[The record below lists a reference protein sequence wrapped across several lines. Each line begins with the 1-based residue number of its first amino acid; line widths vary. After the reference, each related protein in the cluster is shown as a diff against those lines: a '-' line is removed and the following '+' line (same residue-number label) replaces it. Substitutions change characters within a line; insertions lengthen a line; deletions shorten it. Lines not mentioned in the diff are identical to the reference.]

1 MFCARKYDLL
11 KLQDGLG
18 IIKIKEEFVSS
29 YIRHESFL
37 KQVKELDD
45 NAYTYE
51 IGSDLVAEPSS
62 PTEFSPKPVVRRL
75 LLQVRHGK
83 EIAATFTFRS
93 NSDNNDTEGTSCA
106 VEAMFS
112 VHEALF
118 VSKWENRQNQWSARS
133 SVRHNIEA
141 VLGVD
146 LAAVRAETPLHTK
159 KRKLGVTAQDS
170 SVACERRPAGDE
182 HHCIS
187 CLNPK
192 CDKVFH
198 TECAKNWL
206 YSLPSVK
213 KSFGTMFGK
222 CPYCGD
228 VLEVKDNTAR
238 CESLLDSAKIQ
249 HCIKYLKFQPQ
260 RFLYGKIMNLL
271 PDALKAAISNKDK
284 TLGTQPHAQ
293 RIVWCSF
300 YEVYQVYH
308 VYQIQNK

>member
-11 KLQDGLG
+11 NLQDGLG
-18 IIKIKEEFVSS
+18 ILQIKEEFVSN
-29 YIRHESFL
+29 YIRHESLL

-45 NAYTYE
+45 NSYTYE
-51 IGSDLVAEPSS
+51 IGSYFVAEPSS

-83 EIAATFTFRS
+83 EIAATFTIRS
-93 NSDNNDTEGTSCA
+93 NSDNSDTEGTSCA
-106 VEAMFS
+106 VEAMFPAD
-112 VHEALF
+112 EALF
-118 VSKWENRQNQWSARS
+118 VSKWENRQKQWSARS

-146 LAAVRAETPLHTK
+146 LAAETPHHTK

-170 SVACERRPAGDE
+170 SVACERHLALDE

-213 KSFGTMFGK
+213 KSFGTMF
-222 CPYCGD
+222 
-228 VLEVKDNTAR
+228 
-238 CESLLDSAKIQ
+238 
-249 HCIKYLKFQPQ
+249 
-260 RFLYGKIMNLL
+260 
-271 PDALKAAISNKDK
+271 
-284 TLGTQPHAQ
+284 
-293 RIVWCSF
+293 
-300 YEVYQVYH
+300 
-308 VYQIQNK
+308 